1 MKMGKIEK
9 IFITHTHGDHIFGIL
24 PLLASRLNGAGGITE
39 GEDSRAEEVIDQEPI
54 EIYGPLGT
62 RAYIR
67 NGLSYSHTL
76 LGGPYVVHELRFPT
90 DPQDGDFTSLPRLP
104 FESPTGRN
112 ISQANG
118 IWTDIFK
125 NDLISVSA
133 APILH
138 SAPCVGYVVT
148 EAPVPGKIDP
158 QQYIPHIKRTGA
170 PMTVMRRV
178 QQGESVELPDGTVLR
193 GPERRQG
200 RKLAI
205 LGDTYDP
212 SPIADLAAGVDIL
225 IHEATNAYL
234 RGVVAETKESD
245 TVESVEA
252 RTKLRGHSTPQMAG
266 AFAQRIAAKKLVL
279 NHFSARYAGDDHKDP
294 LARTTMNAI
303 KELAQENYN
312 GPVVCARDFMSFDVE
327 FSSHS

>member
-1 MKMGKIEK
+1 M
-9 IFITHTHGDHIFGIL
+9 
-24 PLLASRLNGAGGITE
+24 
-39 GEDSRAEEVIDQEPI
+39 
-54 EIYGPLGT
+54 
-62 RAYIR
+62 
-67 NGLSYSHTL
+67 
-76 LGGPYVVHELRFPT
+76 
-90 DPQDGDFTSLPRLP
+90 
-104 FESPTGRN
+104 
-112 ISQANG
+112 
-118 IWTDIFK
+118 
-125 NDLISVSA
+125 
-133 APILH
+133 
-138 SAPCVGYVVT
+138 
-148 EAPVPGKIDP
+148 PGKIDP

-193 GPERRQG
+193 GPDRRQG

-234 RGVVAETKESD
+234 RGVVAEMKESD